1 MTKKT
6 FLKKI
11 ESNLSSLGEEKIAEI
26 VRKYEKIIDD
36 EVATGKDEK
45 DVVASLGSIDMI
57 TKLYI
62 EEDRTE
68 EAKAKTKKTSS
79 KTNKNEGLTDKVF
92 DVILKNMDEIF
103 EKIDKEMALRILTI
117 ICYVAIGFIGLSL
130 LYIPFGIFDV
140 IGNSIYSIIFND
152 VYFYKVVSTF
162 WSFSISACYI
172 ILVVWLIVKYTN
184 KVVLHYTG
192 KVDNKPES
200 VEEVENVKKKE
211 CLKATGKSNTENTVF
226 DLIFTLL
233 KVFIIILTIPFI
245 MLEIVLFIFLFFS
258 IILLMNGVVLFGPM
272 VILSG
277 LIILVAALLDLIY
290 LSITKGGIN

>member
-26 VRKYEKIIDD
+26 VRKYEKIIED

-45 DVVASLGSIDMI
+45 DVVASLGSIDII

-62 EEDRTE
+62 KEDDQQ
-68 EAKAKTKKTSS
+68 EANAKTKKSSS
-79 KTNKNEGLTDKVF
+79 KSNENECLTDKVF
-92 DVILKNMDEIF
+92 DAILKNMDGVF

-117 ICYVAIGFIGLSL
+117 ICYVAIGFVGLSL

-140 IGNSIYSIIFND
+140 VGNSIYSVIFND

-162 WSFSISACYI
+162 WSFSISVCYI
-172 ILVVWLIVKYTN
+172 ILVIWLIVKYTN
-184 KVVLHYTG
+184 KVVLHYTKNIG
-192 KVDNKPES
+192 NKSEA
-200 VEEVENVKKKE
+200 VEDAKKKE
-211 CLKATGKSNTENTVF
+211 YLKVIGESNTVNTAF

-290 LSITKGGIN
+290 LSISKGEIN